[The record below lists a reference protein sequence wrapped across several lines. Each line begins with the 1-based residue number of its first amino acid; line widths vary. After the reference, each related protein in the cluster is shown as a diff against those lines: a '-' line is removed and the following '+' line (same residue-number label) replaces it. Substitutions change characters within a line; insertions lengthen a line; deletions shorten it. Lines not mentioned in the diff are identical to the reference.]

1 MTDCPAPSP
10 ASHIA
15 RLDAQ
20 PPHVRQ
26 LVLELLDE
34 MTSPLHPSEIE
45 GALHRAGFT
54 RSERRRMVMVLKRL
68 PIIAMGA
75 GEQ

>member
-10 ASHIA
+10 SSHIA
-15 RLDAQ
+15 RLNGQ
-20 PPHVRQ
+20 TPHVRQ

-34 MTSPLHPSEIE
+34 MTTPLHPSEIE
-45 GALHRAGFT
+45 GALHQAGFS
-54 RSERRRMVMVLKRL
+54 RSERRRMVQVLKRL

-75 GEQ
+75 GE

>member
-10 ASHIA
+10 SSHIA

-26 LVLELLDE
+26 LLLELLDE
-34 MTSPLHPSEIE
+34 MTTPLHPSEIE
-45 GALHRAGFT
+45 GALHRAGFS
-54 RSERRRMVMVLKRL
+54 RSERRRMVQVLKRL
-68 PIIAMGA
+68 PIIAIGA
-75 GEQ
+75 GQP

>member
-1 MTDCPAPSP
+1 MTERPVPSHSP
-10 ASHIA
+10 VA
-15 RLDAQ
+15 RLDGQ

-54 RSERRRMVMVLKRL
+54 RSERRRMVQVLKRL
-68 PIIAMGA
+68 PIIAIGA